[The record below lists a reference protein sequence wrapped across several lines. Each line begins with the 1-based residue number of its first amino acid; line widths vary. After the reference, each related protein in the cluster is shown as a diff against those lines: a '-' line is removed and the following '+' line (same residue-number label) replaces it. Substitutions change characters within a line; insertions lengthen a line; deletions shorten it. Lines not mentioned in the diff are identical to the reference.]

1 MAHPTFG
8 FRTYKGQGSRLLR
21 DVPDN
26 DWVNLQAKEGTSG
39 WKDGLLFTRTYAY
52 QEGTKTRNAAHLY
65 RVEATRLVGLDRI
78 AEAHG
83 RTSKEAWKALYDD
96 LRRKGVMP
104 ADAAEEE

>member
-26 DWVNLQAKEGTSG
+26 DWGNLQAKEGTSG

-52 QEGTKTRNAAHLY
+52 QEASATRSAGHLY
-65 RVEATRLVGLDRI
+65 RVEATRLSGLDRI

-83 RTSKEAWKALYDD
+83 RTSKEAWSALYDD

-104 ADAAEEE
+104 ADAPEE